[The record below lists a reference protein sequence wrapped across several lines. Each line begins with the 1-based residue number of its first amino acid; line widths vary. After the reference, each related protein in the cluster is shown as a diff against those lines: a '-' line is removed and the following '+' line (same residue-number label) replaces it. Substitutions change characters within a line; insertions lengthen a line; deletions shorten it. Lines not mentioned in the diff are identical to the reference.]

1 MRLIHIYYIFKLI
14 NNSNIFNISLCGFLH
29 SVFCVVVLF
38 ICLFVILSHTFNIL
52 AAFPPFIVLSTQ
64 TSVCCTFVCALCRL
78 IMVKLFGC
86 CCFMDGKCH
95 SSCPDV
101 FISVVIIAKV
111 L

>member
-1 MRLIHIYYIFKLI
+1 MRHIFKLI

-29 SVFCVVVLF
+29 SAFCVVVLF
-38 ICLFVILSHTFNIL
+38 ICLFVILSHTFKYFGSFFL
-52 AAFPPFIVLSTQ
+52 LVLFCPLRLQSAL
-64 TSVCCTFVCALCRL
+64 VLCVLFVGSLWSH
-78 IMVKLFGC
+78 
-86 CCFMDGKCH
+86 CCFMVGKCH